1 MTDLLA
7 APPTDQPDDVPSRA
21 PADDELGVQPAR
33 FLGLVGVVAA
43 MVILGGWE
51 LLLIV
56 AILVVFIVI
65 HEAGHFFTAR
75 WSGMKATEFFIGFGP
90 RIVAW
95 KKGETTYGLKAL
107 PLGAYVRI
115 IGMNNLD
122 DVPADDEPRAYRN
135 APWHKRFLTVA
146 AGPATHFIIAI
157 LLAGLAIAQ
166 FGQEVEGEWAV
177 GEVIPLSAAEFAGI
191 ESGDQLLT
199 IDGQSVADFEN
210 LAAVV
215 PEVQGELVE
224 IDLIRDG
231 VEMAIDARIGER
243 LTAAGSIGYS
253 GLYEGDVVIGLE
265 GEATANYADF
275 AARAAQRIGETV
287 EVDVVYGRELHTEL
301 VTINEVNAGDD
312 AVSGFLG
319 ISEDVVRE
327 RLPLGDAASQAV
339 PTVWDVTSQ
348 LASRFGDMFSSVD
361 GWRGLFALPP
371 TDDASDSVVAS
382 SSALGDQQRPF
393 AEIDE
398 NRLLS
403 IVGAVGIGQQLVA
416 EGVAAVLFFFVGL
429 NVSLGMINL
438 VPLLPFDG
446 GHMAVA
452 TYERIRSFGGRV
464 HRVDAAKLLPL
475 TYAVLVFMMLVG
487 GIAIVRD
494 LVDPIQL

>member
-1 MTDLLA
+1 MTDLLD
-7 APPTDQPDDVPSRA
+7 APIDEPENVDAPA
-21 PADDELGVQPAR
+21 PADDELGIQPAR
-33 FLGLVGVVAA
+33 FLGFVGVIAA
-43 MVILGGWE
+43 MAILGGWE

-56 AILVVFIVI
+56 AILVICIVI

-90 RIVAW
+90 RIFAW
-95 KKGETTYGLKAL
+95 QRGETTYGLKAL

-122 DVPADDEPRAYRN
+122 EVEIEDEPRAYRN

-146 AGPATHFIIAI
+146 AGPATHFVIAV
-157 LLAGLAIAQ
+157 LLAGLAIWQ

-191 ESGDQLLT
+191 ESGDQLLE
-199 IDGQSVADFEN
+199 IDGRSVENFDN
-210 LAAVV
+210 LATVV
-215 PEVQGELVE
+215 PQVQGELVE
-224 IDLIRDG
+224 IALLRDG
-231 VEMAIDARIGER
+231 EPMTIEARIGER
-243 LTAAGSIGYS
+243 LTAAGSTGFS
-253 GLYEGDVVIGLE
+253 GLYEGDVVIGFE
-265 GEATANYADF
+265 GVPTANYADF
-275 AARAAQRIGETV
+275 AARASERIGETV
-287 EVDVVYGRELHTEL
+287 EVDVVYGRRLHTEL
-301 VTINEVNAGDD
+301 VTINDVNFDD
-312 AVSGFLG
+312 NAVSGFLG
-319 ISEDVVRE
+319 ISESVVRE

-371 TDDASDSVVAS
+371 TEDPTDSLV
-382 SSALGDQQRPF
+382 SAGPSLGDQQRPL

-403 IVGAVGIGQQLVA
+403 IVGAVGIGQQLVG
-416 EGVAAVLFFFVGL
+416 EGTAAVLFFFVGL
-429 NVSLGMINL
+429 NISLGMINL

-452 TYERIRSFGGRV
+452 TYERLRSFGGRV
-464 HRVDAAKLLPL
+464 HRVDAARLLPL
-475 TYAVLVFMMLVG
+475 TYAVLMFMMLVG
-487 GIAIVRD
+487 GIAIIRD

>member
-1 MTDLLA
+1 MTDLLD
-7 APPTDQPDDVPSRA
+7 APPIDEPDDAMNPHV
-21 PADDELGVQPAR
+21 DDELGIQPAR
-33 FLGLVGVVAA
+33 FLGFVGVIAA

-56 AILVVFIVI
+56 AILVVCIVI
-65 HEAGHFFTAR
+65 HEAGHFLTAR

-90 RIVAW
+90 RIFAFQ
-95 KKGETTYGLKAL
+95 KGETTYGLKAL

-122 DVPADDEPRAYRN
+122 EVPADDEPRAYRN

-146 AGPATHFIIAI
+146 AGPATHFVIAI
-157 LLAGLAIAQ
+157 LLAGIAIGQ

-177 GEVIPLSAAEFAGI
+177 GEVIPLSAAAFAGI

-199 IDGQSVADFEN
+199 IDGRSVAEFEN

-215 PEVQGELVE
+215 PEVQGELVK
-224 IDLIRDG
+224 IDLVRDG
-231 VEMAIDARIGER
+231 EEMTIDARIGER
-243 LTAAGSIGYS
+243 LTAAGSVGYS

-265 GEATANYADF
+265 GVPTANYAEF
-275 AARAAQRIGETV
+275 AARAAERVGETV
-287 EVDVVYGRELHTEL
+287 EVDVVYGRALHTEM
-301 VTINEVNAGDD
+301 VTINEVNTGSD

-371 TDDASDSVVAS
+371 TEDLSADSVVAS
-382 SSALGDQQRPF
+382 GATLGDQQRPF

-403 IVGAVGIGQQLVA
+403 IVGAVGIGQQLVS
-416 EGVAAVLFFFVGL
+416 EGMAAVLFFFVGL
-429 NVSLGMINL
+429 NISLGMINL

-475 TYAVLVFMMLVG
+475 TYAVLMFMMLVG
-487 GIAIVRD
+487 GIAIIRD

>member
-1 MTDLLA
+1 MTDLLDA
-7 APPTDQPDDVPSRA
+7 APIDEPKHVPDHEQV
-21 PADDELGVQPAR
+21 DDELGIQPAR
-33 FLGLVGVVAA
+33 FVGFVGVIAA

-56 AILVVFIVI
+56 AILVVCIVI
-65 HEAGHFFTAR
+65 HEGGHFFTAR

-90 RIVAW
+90 RIFAW
-95 KKGETTYGLKAL
+95 RKGETTYGMKAL

-122 DVPADDEPRAYRN
+122 EVEVDDEPRAYRN

-146 AGPATHFIIAI
+146 AGPASHFVIAV
-157 LLAGLAIAQ
+157 LLAGVAIWQ
-166 FGQEVEGEWAV
+166 FGQEVEGQWAV
-177 GEVIPLSAAEFAGI
+177 GEVIPASAAEFAGI
-191 ESGDQLLT
+191 ESGDQLLS
-199 IDGQSVADFEN
+199 IDGQSVTDFEN

-215 PEVQGELVE
+215 PEVQGQLVA

-231 VEMAIDARIGER
+231 DEMTLDARIGER
-243 LTAAGSIGYS
+243 LTASGSTGYS
-253 GLYEGDVVIGLE
+253 GLYEGDVVIGID
-265 GEATANYADF
+265 GVATANYADF
-275 AARAAQRIGETV
+275 AARASERVGETI
-287 EVDVVYGRELHTEL
+287 EVDVVYGRRLHTEL
-301 VTINEVNAGDD
+301 VTVNAVNSGSD

-371 TDDASDSVVAS
+371 TEDPTDSVVAS
-382 SSALGDQQRPF
+382 GASLGDQQRPF

-416 EGVAAVLFFFVGL
+416 EGMAAVLFFFVGL
-429 NVSLGMINL
+429 NISLGMINL
-438 VPLLPFDG
+438 LPLLPFDG

-452 TYERIRSFGGRV
+452 TYERVRSFGGRV
-464 HRVDAAKLLPL
+464 HRVDAARLLPL

-487 GIAIVRD
+487 GIAIIRD